1 MRLLNF
7 VSQASALFFILTG
20 VIIACN
26 DLLVGNES
34 ALPVVSAIVS
44 IIFIGAGLLL
54 LLLGKSAADLSCR
67 VAPEGM
73 RAYKRLRQLLSIL
86 FSAFL
91 FSGMII
97 LYGVITRIGQ
107 GFAIFG

>member
-1 MRLLNF
+1 MRFLTLF
-7 VSQASALFFILTG
+7 SRTSALCFVLTG
-20 VIIACN
+20 LIIFGN
-26 DLLVGNES
+26 DLLLGHKS

-44 IIFIGAGLLL
+44 IIFVGAGLLL
-54 LLLGKSAADLSCR
+54 LLLGKNAADLSCR
-67 VAPEGM
+67 IVPEGVGT
-73 RAYKRLRQLLSIL
+73 YKRLRQLLSIL

-97 LYGVITRIGQ
+97 LYGVITRIEQ